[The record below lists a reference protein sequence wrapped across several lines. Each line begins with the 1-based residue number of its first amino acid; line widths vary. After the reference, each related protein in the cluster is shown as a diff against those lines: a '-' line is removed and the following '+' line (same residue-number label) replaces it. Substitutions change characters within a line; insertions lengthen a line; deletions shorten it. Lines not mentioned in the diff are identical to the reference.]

1 MTKKEIIAEYV
12 ATYYGDIYNLK
23 RELQQGDRVAVRCG
37 LVDFLDYLAKDGR
50 ITERQRTNTTA
61 PASWYK

>member
-23 RELQQGDRVAVRCG
+23 RELDTGDRVAVRCG
-37 LVDFLDYLAKDGR
+37 FVDFLDMLAKDGR
-50 ITERQRTNTTA
+50 ITERQRMNTTA
-61 PASWYK
+61 PRSWYR